1 VNVPQ
6 RQREESNGDGY
17 KNDILHKMSP
27 KIQLSTNFI
36 LRIFPLKQEADLHHA
51 ARLAADSSEGTETKP
66 RRHAGSFYKRK
77 IAAGEEL
84 LVLVRGSRGE
94 RPSRATRAVNHVYG
108 IGSDA
113 SRTRDVFK
121 APCHRPSF
129 FEGAA
134 L

>member
-1 VNVPQ
+1 
-6 RQREESNGDGY
+6 
-17 KNDILHKMSP
+17 MSQ

-84 LVLVRGSRGE
+84 LVLVRGSRGK
-94 RPSRATRAVNHVYG
+94 RPGRATGPVHQVEG
-108 IGSDA
+108 VGSVT
-113 SRTRDVFK
+113 SITRDVFK
-121 APCHRPSF
+121 TACHRPSLF
-129 FEGAA
+129 
-134 L
+134 